1 MCRERSLNIDPSLKF
16 FDRKAE
22 VSTPITY
29 EVIRNNLWS
38 INEVHGDTIVRVSGS
53 PIAAFGFD
61 FNPSIMTS
69 RGDFVYFGPY
79 LQFHAGMQDTQVKWI
94 LENRS
99 QNPGHSRWR
108 HVLVQRSL
116 GGNMSSE

>member
-1 MCRERSLNIDPSLKF
+1 MSVMINGRRMDGRGDGYVPSETLEIDPSLKF
-16 FDRKAE
+16 FAPNTKALD
-22 VSTPITY
+22 PITY

-61 FNPSIMTS
+61 FNPSIMTG

-79 LQFHAGMQDTQVKWI
+79 LQFHSGMQDLQISDPRK
-94 LENRS
+94 S
-99 QNPGHSRWR
+99 
-108 HVLVQRSL
+108 
-116 GGNMSSE
+116 